1 MPLPFSRACF
11 MWGEPIW
18 VDAASDK
25 EVIETKR
32 MELQTALNQLSEEAD
47 GAVGRRGGALQGSC
61 AVEHPGIGGLEL
73 DWAGRVMLAAYNVGL
88 ILAFPA
94 IMLLLLAKKRCRA
107 GIGERLGWRSKKT
120 AQDGAAGIRILVHA
134 VSMGEVNA
142 VAPLIHEL
150 KSRHPHARF
159 LVSTVTA
166 TGKETVMRRLGSIAQ
181 HLYFPLDFPFVV
193 GRVLDQV
200 KPVAF
205 IQVEAE
211 FWPNFIVAAARRG
224 VRCVLVNGRVSTTS
238 FTGYLRIRPFFR
250 RILQL
255 YSLCLMQSERDVAR
269 MIELGAEPAR
279 VLRTGNLKFDQDAA
293 SGHWEEN
300 PLIEV
305 GLEPKEELLIA
316 GSTHPFEEDA
326 ILEGYRRVLEIA
338 PRLVLL
344 IAPRHIE
351 RANALAANVRAR
363 GFAVVKRTELR
374 SDGGAQGGCRQGPRV
389 VILDTRGELA
399 VLYRQATLVFVGG
412 SLVPVGGHNPL
423 EPASCG
429 KAVIFGTY
437 MDHFAEVAELL
448 VSQGAALQVKDA
460 EELVEALRGLLGDR
474 ERLRDMGDRA
484 EEIVR
489 ANRGT
494 VARNADL
501 FDQLLRRNR

>member
-1 MPLPFSRACF
+1 

-18 VDAASDK
+18 VAAASDK
-25 EVIETKR
+25 HVIETKR
-32 MELQTALNQLSEEAD
+32 MELQTALNRLGEEAD
-47 GAVGRRGGALQGSC
+47 DAVGLRGGALHNPIRRHS
-61 AVEHPGIGGLEL
+61 AVRPHAL
-73 DWAGRVMLAAYNVGL
+73 DWAGRLMLAAYNLGL
-88 ILAFPA
+88 ILAFPT
-94 IMLLLLAKKRCRA
+94 IMLVLLAKKRCRA
-107 GIGERLGWRSKKT
+107 GIGERLGWRSHK
-120 AQDGAAGIRILVHA
+120 AAPDGAAGISILVHA

-142 VAPLIHEL
+142 VAPLVQEL
-150 KSRHPHARF
+150 KSRHPNARF

-166 TGKETVMRRLGSIAQ
+166 TGKEAVMRRLGSIAQ

-211 FWPNFIVAAARRG
+211 FWPNFMVAAARRG
-224 VRCVLVNGRVSTTS
+224 VRCLLVNGRVSTTS

-269 MIELGAEPAR
+269 MIELGAEPGR

-293 SGHWEEN
+293 SGKCEN

-363 GFAVVKRTELR
+363 GFPVIKRTDLPG
-374 SDGGAQGGCRQGPRV
+374 DGAQGRFRQGPRV

-399 VLYRQATLVFVGG
+399 LLYRQATLVFVGG

-429 KAVIFGTY
+429 KAVIFGSY

-460 EELVEALRGLLGDR
+460 EELAETMRGLLGDR
-474 ERLRDMGDRA
+474 ERLRHMGDRA
-484 EEIVR
+484 EQIVR
-489 ANRGT
+489 MNRGT

-501 FDQLLRRNR
+501 LDQLLGRNA